1 MPSPAVRAGHL
12 LAAVAGGTMGM
23 EEQSVV
29 LDPEGHHQLQPG
41 TGGLYK
47 SGGGLAPGR
56 MLSNV
61 LNVVPELRCFAQL
74 DLKVAF
80 NKDSSNVGPSDW

>member
-1 MPSPAVRAGHL
+1 
-12 LAAVAGGTMGM
+12 MGM